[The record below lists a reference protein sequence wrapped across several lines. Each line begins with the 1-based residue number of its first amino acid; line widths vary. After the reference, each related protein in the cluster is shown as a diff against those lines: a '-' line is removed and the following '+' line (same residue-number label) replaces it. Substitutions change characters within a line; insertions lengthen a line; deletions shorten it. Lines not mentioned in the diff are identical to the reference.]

1 MVDWQF
7 DAAGRSCDLCGDVF
21 KPGDKVGSVLYLDEE
36 GLVARLD
43 YLCGEGE
50 EPQLPE
56 RRLAR
61 WEWKV
66 RERLDEKAEARA
78 RAANAEEFFLS
89 LFAEEEDAE
98 IAEEVLEQKDLLKY
112 LFGLLLERRK
122 VLKRSHPAAHDEAA
136 VSYFHPASAS
146 TFEVRTVEVS
156 PNAVARIEA
165 HLEGF
170 LK

>member
-7 DAAGRSCDLCGDVF
+7 EAAGRSCALSGDKF
-21 KPGDKVGSVLYLDEE
+21 KPGDRVGSLLYLDRD

-43 YLCGEGE
+43 YLCGVED

-66 RERLDEKAEARA
+66 RERLDEKGEARA
-78 RAANAEEFFLS
+78 RVANAEEFFLS
-89 LFAEEEDAE
+89 LFDEDGEEA
-98 IAEEVLEQKDLLKY
+98 IGEEMREQKDLLRY

-122 VLKRSHPAAHDEAA
+122 VLKLSHPAAHGDPS
-136 VSYFHPASAS
+136 VTYLHPASGR
-146 TFEVRTVEVS
+146 TFTVRTVEVS
-156 PNAVARIEA
+156 PGAVARAET

-170 LK
+170 LR